1 MFKIGDMFLNVSKV
15 AKIGLSNINRA
26 VLWLKS
32 YQANLYFNKLLQM
45 FAGNKGVLN
54 VTWTL
59 RFSIPLQLT
68 IRIV

>member
-1 MFKIGDMFLNVSKV
+1 MFKIGDIFFNVSKV

-26 VLWLKS
+26 VLRLKS

-45 FAGNKGVLN
+45 FARDKSVMN

-59 RFSIPLQLT
+59 RL
-68 IRIV
+68 